1 MADIKDCSSMK
12 DAKERMDCIEKNVKT
27 LNASFE
33 SVAKELRKRITELE
47 NALANLEGGALKSG
61 DKVKLISFDTGSEN
75 KSRGQFLTY
84 IDHDKATEARPAV
97 GWATPFQTWELIK

>member
-1 MADIKDCSSMK
+1 
-12 DAKERMDCIEKNVKT
+12 MDCIEKNVKT
-27 LNASFE
+27 LNAAFE
-33 SVAKELRKRITELE
+33 SVAKELRKRTTD
-47 NALANLEGGALKSG
+47 LEGGALKSG

-97 GWATPFQTWELIK
+97 GWATPFQTWELKK